1 MKDTGFI
8 EKGHGMGVEWV
19 IPYDNRVLA
28 RVPEVLESAY
38 DILNICKVV
47 CIHHS
52 VYTLQLAMTLSC
64 VPPQPVKVMH
74 TYTHLVLQWG

>member
-1 MKDTGFI
+1 MKGTGFK
-8 EKGHGMGVEWV
+8 EKGPGMGVERV

-38 DILNICKVV
+38 DILNTCKVV
-47 CIHHS
+47 CIHYS

-64 VPPQPVKVMH
+64 RPTTASEGH
-74 TYTHLVLQWG
+74 A